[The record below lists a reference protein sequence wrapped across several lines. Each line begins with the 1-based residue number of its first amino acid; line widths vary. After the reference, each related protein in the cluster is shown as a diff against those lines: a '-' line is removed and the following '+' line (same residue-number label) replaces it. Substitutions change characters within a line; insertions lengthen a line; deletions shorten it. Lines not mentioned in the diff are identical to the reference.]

1 MSFESSYG
9 CKEIQINEND
19 YLAIEKKGKDNQSWE
34 EITFKTNNG
43 ANEIFI
49 GSYYTNNYSNSI
61 EWMEYN
67 KNFVAILKTS
77 TTSNDIT
84 DIQIK
89 VLFDI
94 QSKKLIS
101 GTQEELLEIYKRE
114 FEVNQKFDVLAVPY
128 RRAFVVAPEKT
139 EEFKKAAK
147 ILKINSNLKKT
158 K

>member
-1 MSFESSYG
+1 
-9 CKEIQINEND
+9 
-19 YLAIEKKGKDNQSWE
+19 
-34 EITFKTNNG
+34 
-43 ANEIFI
+43 
-49 GSYYTNNYSNSI
+49 
-61 EWMEYN
+61 MEYN

-89 VLFDI
+89 ALFDI